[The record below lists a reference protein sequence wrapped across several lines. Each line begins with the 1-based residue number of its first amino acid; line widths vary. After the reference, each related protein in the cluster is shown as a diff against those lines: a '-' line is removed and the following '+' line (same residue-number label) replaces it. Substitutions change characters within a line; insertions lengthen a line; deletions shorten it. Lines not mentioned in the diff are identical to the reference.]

1 MRRLGAVLVVAF
13 VLLPAAGYADTT
25 TLVGTVGPGFSIS
38 IDDASGQL
46 VRTLDPGGYTI
57 QAHDLSAVHNLHL
70 VGPGVDQATEV
81 DGTGD
86 FTWPVTLANGA
97 YQYFCDVHA
106 TLRGSFTVGTQPPTV
121 QALKLIARVG
131 PGAKIS
137 LKTPAGKRA
146 KRTAAGV
153 YSIVVRDASTL
164 DNFHLT
170 GPGVNRKSRVGK
182 KQTLRWKLTLRPG
195 TYRYRSD
202 AHPKLRGSLVVNA
215 VT

>member
-1 MRRLGAVLVVAF
+1 MRRLGAVLVVAL
-13 VLLPAAGYADTT
+13 VLLPGAGLAETT

-46 VRTLDPGGYTI
+46 VHTLDPGSYTI
-57 QAHDLSAVHNLHL
+57 QAHDLAAVHNLHL
-70 VGPGVDQATEV
+70 VGPGVDRATEV
-81 DGTGD
+81 EGTGD
-86 FTWPVTLANGA
+86 FIWPVTLADGT

-106 TLRGSFTVGTQPPTV
+106 SLRGSFAVGTQPPTV

-137 LKTPAGKRA
+137 LKTPAGKHA

-153 YSIVVRDASTL
+153 YSITVRDASTL

-182 KQTLRWKLTLRPG
+182 KQTLTWKLTLRPG

-202 AHPKLRGSLVVNA
+202 AHPKLKGSLVVNA